1 MHKGRSRSL
10 FSRIFATPVD
20 TVWQQNALGFDKVGM
35 LIAPILGLATLMPF
49 MNFAENRIVEGEARS
64 ILTALP
70 SVQSTILISLVAT
83 TALVMLWRT
92 PLRLRAVIGAGA
104 IALLAIF
111 AGLSAGYLSA
121 DAASYARAAPGSGF
135 WLLLL
140 GFSLALADALAR
152 LRLGPVT
159 RIALV
164 VGALAALALLL
175 TSGIWAD
182 LSILKEYATQSQAFW
197 REGRQ
202 HMLLAFGSLLLAC
215 LVGIPLGIACHP
227 LRRVRAII
235 LNGLTF
241 IQTVP
246 SIALFGLLIAPLSWL
261 AAKLPWMAAL
271 GVSGIGTT
279 PALVALFA
287 YSLLPVVANT
297 VAGLDGVPAGASE
310 AARGMGMTAAQRRVR
325 VELPL
330 AFPAILAG
338 IRIVLVQNIGLAT
351 IAALIGGGGLGVF
364 VFQGIGQAAM
374 DLVLLGAA
382 PTIVLA
388 FASAVLMDAFIDI
401 SQRANRW
408 GSKR

>member
-1 MHKGRSRSL
+1 
-10 FSRIFATPVD
+10 
-20 TVWQQNALGFDKVGM
+20 
-35 LIAPILGLATLMPF
+35 
-49 MNFAENRIVEGEARS
+49 
-64 ILTALP
+64 
-70 SVQSTILISLVAT
+70 
-83 TALVMLWRT
+83 LWRT

-202 HMLLAFGSLLLAC
+202 HMLLAFGSMLLAC

-227 LRRVRAII
+227 LLRVRAII

-338 IRIVLVQNIGLAT
+338 IRIVLVQNIGL
-351 IAALIGGGGLGVF
+351 
-364 VFQGIGQAAM
+364 
-374 DLVLLGAA
+374 
-382 PTIVLA
+382 
-388 FASAVLMDAFIDI
+388 
-401 SQRANRW
+401 
-408 GSKR
+408 